1 MSSNTPNIEYN
12 EGAVEYGLQLLA
24 LESGIVDNAVSL
36 LRSVLPDFITNLTSK
51 RDVLENAAKTK
62 VMDLHGISDKDA
74 GLVVGAVKAD
84 FINYADRII
93 VVPERF
99 TGNYLEYTRITR
111 PMVTEYYTLLDN
123 ILDEYSIIVSSFIT
137 NSFARVSL
145 KEHDDYMISAKNFLS
160 EREEIVHK
168 FFQGKNDI
176 SRVRMKDVVANTPE
190 LNSLFLEQN
199 LLVKSINKIDLKQL
213 QRKVEKIVSLLGI
226 VYKELEENKTNK
238 VSGNVAKNIG
248 DGSFI
253 IARAVEAY
261 VLLYYDALKLKNAI
275 KETMELLKR
284 K

>member
-74 GLVVGAVKAD
+74 DLVVGAVKAD

-160 EREEIVHK
+160 EREEIIHK
-168 FFQGKNDI
+168 FFHGKNDI

-213 QRKVEKIVSLLGI
+213 QRKVEKIVSLLGV